1 MERPRIALGVNI
13 DHVASLRQARGTR
26 YPDPV
31 AAATL
36 VEAAGAQ
43 QITVHPR
50 EDRRH
55 IQPDDV
61 RILRRVVATLLNVEM
76 ACTDDMLALAEAVR
90 PDTVTFVPE
99 KRQELTTEG
108 GLNVVRERK
117 RLARAVAR
125 LREQTI
131 AVSLFVEPAAEQIC
145 AAHEL
150 GVDAVELHTGA
161 FANATGAAAEAC
173 LAQLQGAARLAK
185 ESGLR
190 VCAGHGLHYENIRTV
205 LRALPEVE
213 EYNIGHSIVARAI
226 FVGIEQA
233 VREMRRLLDY
243 QREGS

>member
-1 MERPRIALGVNI
+1 MQPPRIALGVNI
-13 DHVASLRQARGTR
+13 DHVATLRQARGTR

-31 AAATL
+31 AAAAL
-36 VEAAGAQ
+36 VEAGGAQ

-55 IQPDDV
+55 IQPEDV
-61 RILRRVVATLLNVEM
+61 RTLRRVVATLLNVEM
-76 ACTDDMLALAEAVR
+76 ACTDDMIALAEMVR

-125 LREQTI
+125 LREKTI

-145 AAHEL
+145 AAREL
-150 GVDAVELHTGA
+150 GADAVELHTGA
-161 FANATGAAAEAC
+161 FAHATGPAAQIC
-173 LAQLQGAARLAK
+173 LEHLQGAARLAK

-190 VCAGHGLHYENIRTV
+190 VCAGHGLHYENIRAV

-233 VREMRRLLDY
+233 VREMRCLLDY
-243 QREGS
+243 QQEVA